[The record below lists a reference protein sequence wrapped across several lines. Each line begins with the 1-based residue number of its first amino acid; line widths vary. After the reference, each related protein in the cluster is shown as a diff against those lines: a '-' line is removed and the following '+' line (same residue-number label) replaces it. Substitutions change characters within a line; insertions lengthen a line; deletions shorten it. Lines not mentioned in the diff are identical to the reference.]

1 MLSKRI
7 FDILSSTC
15 AIFILAPFFVIIA
28 ILIRIDSKGPIIYRQ
43 KRVGKGNKDFYLNKF
58 RTMVTDADKKGQ
70 LTVGMRD
77 SRITKMGYFLRK
89 FKLDEFPQL
98 INVLNGEMSIVG
110 PRPEV
115 RKYVNLYNEKQL
127 RVLNALP
134 GLTDTASLTYINEN
148 EILGK
153 AENPEKTYIEE
164 VMPAKL
170 ELNLQYIE
178 KQNLK
183 TDIDLIF
190 QTLKKIIK

>member
-28 ILIRIDSKGPIIYRQ
+28 VLIRIDSKGPIIYRQ

-89 FKLDEFPQL
+89 YKLDEFPQL
-98 INVLNGEMSIVG
+98 INILNGEMSIVG

-134 GLTDTASLTYINEN
+134 GLTDTASLSYINEN

-170 ELNLQYIE
+170 EMNLQYIE

-190 QTLKKIIK
+190 QTLKKIVK

>member
-28 ILIRIDSKGPIIYRQ
+28 VLIRIDSKGPIIYRQ

-58 RTMVTDADKKGQ
+58 RTMVTDAEKKGQ

-89 FKLDEFPQL
+89 YKLDEFPQL
-98 INVLNGEMSIVG
+98 INILNGEMSIVG

-134 GLTDTASLTYINEN
+134 GLTDTASLSYINEN

-170 ELNLQYIE
+170 EMNLQYIE

-190 QTLKKIIK
+190 QTLKKIVK

>member
-1 MLSKRI
+1 MKIPNYLKLTKKVLFNVAQPATFENPHLNNCLIDKMYKFMVSQNAIGLAAPQIGISKRI

-15 AIFILAPFFVIIA
+15 AIFILAPFFVFIA

-89 FKLDEFPQL
+89 YKLDEFPQL

-115 RKYVNLYNEKQL
+115 RKYVNLYNE
-127 RVLNALP
+127 N
-134 GLTDTASLTYINEN
+134 
-148 EILGK
+148 
-153 AENPEKTYIEE
+153 
-164 VMPAKL
+164 
-170 ELNLQYIE
+170 
-178 KQNLK
+178 
-183 TDIDLIF
+183 
-190 QTLKKIIK
+190 KKWS

>member
-1 MLSKRI
+1 
-7 FDILSSTC
+7 
-15 AIFILAPFFVIIA
+15 
-28 ILIRIDSKGPIIYRQ
+28 
-43 KRVGKGNKDFYLNKF
+43 
-58 RTMVTDADKKGQ
+58 
-70 LTVGMRD
+70 MRD
-77 SRITKMGYFLRK
+77 SRISKIGYFLRK
-89 FKLDEFPQL
+89 YKLDEFPQL

-115 RKYVNLYNEKQL
+115 RKYVELYNEKQL
-127 RVLNALP
+127 HVLAALP

-170 ELNLQYIE
+170 ELNLQYID

-190 QTLKKIIK
+190 QTLKKIVK

>member
-1 MLSKRI
+1 M
-7 FDILSSTC
+7 
-15 AIFILAPFFVIIA
+15 
-28 ILIRIDSKGPIIYRQ
+28 DSQGPIIYRQ

-58 RTMVTDADKKGQ
+58 RTMVANADKKGQ

-77 SRITKMGYFLRK
+77 SRITRIGYFLRK
-89 FKLDEFPQL
+89 YKLDEFPQL

-115 RKYVNLYNEKQL
+115 RKYVDLYNENQQK
-127 RVLNALP
+127 VLQALP
-134 GLTDTASLTYINEN
+134 GLTDPASLAFINEN

-153 AENPEKTYIEE
+153 AENPEKTYIDE

-170 ELNLQYIE
+170 ELNLQYIT

-190 QTLKKIIK
+190 KTLKKIIK

>member
-15 AIFILAPFFVIIA
+15 AIFILAPFFVFIA

-89 FKLDEFPQL
+89 YKLDEFPQL

-170 ELNLQYIE
+170 EMNLQYIE

>member
-1 MLSKRI
+1 MFSKRI

-15 AIFILAPFFVIIA
+15 AIFILAPFFVFIA

-89 FKLDEFPQL
+89 YKLDEFPQL

>member
-1 MLSKRI
+1 VLSKRI

>member
-1 MLSKRI
+1 MFSKRL
-7 FDILSSTC
+7 FDIVSSTF
-15 AIFILAPFFVIIA
+15 AIFILAPFFII
-28 ILIRIDSKGPIIYRQ
+28 ITFLIRIDSKGPIIYRQ

-77 SRITKMGYFLRK
+77 SRITKVGYFLRK
-89 FKLDEFPQL
+89 YKLDEFPQL

-115 RKYVNLYNEKQL
+115 RKYVELYNEKQ
-127 RVLNALP
+127 REVLTALP

-170 ELNLQYIE
+170 ELNLQYID

-190 QTLKKIIK
+190 QTLKKIVK

>member
-1 MLSKRI
+1 MFSKRI
-7 FDILSSTC
+7 FDIVSSAC
-15 AIFILAPFFVIIA
+15 AIFILAPVFLIIVL
-28 ILIRIDSKGPIIYRQ
+28 LIRIDSRGPIIYRQ
-43 KRVGKGNKDFYLNKF
+43 KRVGKNNQDFYLNKF

-77 SRITKMGYFLRK
+77 ARITRIGYFLRK
-89 FKLDEFPQL
+89 YKLDEFPQL
-98 INVLNGEMSIVG
+98 INVMNGEMSIVG

-115 RKYVNLYNEKQL
+115 RKYVNLYSEEQQ
-127 RVLNALP
+127 RVLQALP
-134 GLTDTASLTYINEN
+134 GLTDPASLAYINEN

-170 ELNLQYIE
+170 ELNLQYIDR
-178 KQNLK
+178 QNLK

>member
-1 MLSKRI
+1 VFSKRL
-7 FDILSSTC
+7 FDIVSSAC
-15 AIFILAPFFVIIA
+15 AIFILAPFFII
-28 ILIRIDSKGPIIYRQ
+28 ITFLIRLDSKGPIIYRQ

-77 SRITKMGYFLRK
+77 SRITKIGYFLRK
-89 FKLDEFPQL
+89 YKLDEFPQL

-115 RKYVNLYNEKQL
+115 RKYVDLYNEKQL
-127 RVLNALP
+127 RVLEALP
-134 GLTDTASLTYINEN
+134 GLTDPASLAFINEN

-153 AENPEKTYIEE
+153 AENPEKVYIEE

-170 ELNLQYIE
+170 ELNLLYID

-183 TDIDLIF
+183 ADIDLIF
-190 QTLKKIIK
+190 QTLKKIVK

>member
-1 MLSKRI
+1 MFSKRI
-7 FDILSSTC
+7 FDIFSSTC

-58 RTMVTDADKKGQ
+58 RTMVTNADKKGQ

-89 FKLDEFPQL
+89 YKLDEFPQL

-170 ELNLQYIE
+170 ELNLEYIE

-190 QTLKKIIK
+190 QTLKKIVK

>member
-15 AIFILAPFFVIIA
+15 AIFILAPFFVFIA

-58 RTMVTDADKKGQ
+58 RTMVTNADKKGQ

-89 FKLDEFPQL
+89 YKLDEFPQL

-170 ELNLQYIE
+170 EMNLQYIE

>member
-1 MLSKRI
+1 VFAKRL
-7 FDILSSTC
+7 FDIVSSTI
-15 AIFILAPFFVIIA
+15 AIFLLAPVFVSIMF
-28 ILIRIDSKGPIIYRQ
+28 LIRMDSRGPVIYRQ
-43 KRVGKGNKDFYLNKF
+43 KRVGKGNRDFFLNKF

-77 SRITKMGYFLRK
+77 SRITKVGYFLRK
-89 FKLDEFPQL
+89 YKLDEFPQL

-115 RKYVNLYNEKQL
+115 RKYVDLYNEKQR
-127 RVLNALP
+127 RVLEALP
-134 GLTDTASLTYINEN
+134 GLTDPASLEYINEN

-153 AENPEKTYIEE
+153 SENPEKSYIEE

-178 KQNLK
+178 KQDLK

-190 QTLKKIIK
+190 QTLKKIVK

>member
-1 MLSKRI
+1 VFSKRI

-28 ILIRIDSKGPIIYRQ
+28 FLIRLDSKGPIIYRQ

-77 SRITKMGYFLRK
+77 SRITKIGYFLRK
-89 FKLDEFPQL
+89 YKLDEFPQL

-115 RKYVNLYNEKQL
+115 RKYVELYNEKQL
-127 RVLNALP
+127 HVLAALP

-170 ELNLQYIE
+170 ELNLQYID

-190 QTLKKIIK
+190 QTLKKIVK

>member
-1 MLSKRI
+1 VFSKRI

-28 ILIRIDSKGPIIYRQ
+28 FLIRIDSKGPIIYRQ

-77 SRITKMGYFLRK
+77 SRITKIGYFLRK
-89 FKLDEFPQL
+89 YKLDEFPQL

-115 RKYVNLYNEKQL
+115 RKYVELYNEKQI

-153 AENPEKTYIEE
+153 AENPENTYIEE

-170 ELNLQYIE
+170 ELNLQYID

-190 QTLKKIIK
+190 QTLKKIVK